1 MLVLPP
7 GQKGQESL
15 LSSPPEWQ
23 EENTDRK
30 NRTFHLEMLVKLSWF
45 CSPRQARQV
54 KYWKV
59 PSYMFAWRKISST
72 AYYFLHIKTT
82 VLNLQ
87 VLTPPNFEQFF
98 KMVQGKA
105 QHNPQSM
112 MLLLRRK
119 FIWHPSIK
127 IKNMQM
133 SWMQNSINYLH
144 KKHCVYLD
152 NLILKLNHLPR
163 KLTTQKQTICICRI
177 AGTDETN

>member
-1 MLVLPP
+1 MAGRKYRQEKPYLSSGDVSKTKLVLLSQA
-7 GQKGQESL
+7 GQAGEVLK
-15 LSSPPEWQ
+15 SS
-23 EENTDRK
+23 
-30 NRTFHLEMLVKLSWF
+30 FLHV
-45 CSPRQARQV
+45 
-54 KYWKV
+54 
-59 PSYMFAWRKISST
+59 WREISST

-119 FIWHPSIK
+119 FLWHPSIK

-163 KLTTQKQTICICRI
+163 KLTTQKQTICICHI
-177 AGTDETN
+177 AGADETN